1 MALDGKLLAEARADL
16 EQIREKNRAE
26 LSRRR
31 DEVFGK
37 LPELRRID
45 LTLRTMISKVLTATL
60 NGDTA
65 QVASLEQESLDLQ
78 ARSAE
83 CLVEHGY
90 PADYLEDIVQCPRC
104 HDSGYVNG
112 RLCSCL
118 RARYDAH
125 AAKGLSSL
133 PGLGTASFETFDL
146 SFYDAAPDSVTGVSP
161 QRTME
166 RALTLAKGYAAS
178 FGSDSPNLLF
188 QGGTGLGK
196 TFLSSCIARVVIAQ
210 GHSVV
215 YETAVAALEAFET
228 RKFSRD
234 PEESSQA
241 EKKTHRYLNCDLM
254 ILDDLGTEMVTT
266 FSTSALYTL
275 INGRLTNGK
284 KTIIST
290 NLTMEELRRVY
301 SPQIVSRLE
310 GEYFSLLFAGR
321 DIRVLKKERGIH

>member
-1 MALDGKLLAEARADL
+1 MALDGKLLAEAREDL
-16 EQIREKNRAE
+16 EQIREKNRTE

-37 LPELRRID
+37 LPELRQID
-45 LTLRTMISKVLTATL
+45 RRLRMMMSEVIAATL
-60 NGDTA
+60 KGDA
-65 QVASLEQESLDLQ
+65 EQIAALEQESLDLQ
-78 ARSAE
+78 TRSAE

-90 PADYLEDIVQCPRC
+90 PADYLEEIVQCQKC
-104 HDSGYVNG
+104 HDSGYVDG
-112 RLCSCL
+112 KLCACL
-118 RARYDAH
+118 RTLYDAR

-146 SFYDAAPDSVTGVSP
+146 SYYDTAPDPATGISP
-161 QRTME
+161 RRRME
-166 RALTLAKGYAAS
+166 RALTLAKGYAAG

-196 TFLSSCIARVVIAQ
+196 TFLSSCIARIVASQ

-215 YETAVAALEAFET
+215 YETAVAALEAFEI

-234 PEESSQA
+234 PEESNQA
-241 EKKTHRYLNCDLM
+241 ESRTRRYLHCDLM
-254 ILDDLGTEMVTT
+254 ILDDLGTEMVTA

-275 INGRLTNGK
+275 INSRLTSGK

-301 SPQIVSRLE
+301 TPQILSRLE

-321 DIRVLKKERGIH
+321 DIRVLKKERGIP